1 MRVLGI
7 DCGTERTGY
16 GVIDSDGRA
25 HRMVAAGCIRS
36 SARDPLE
43 RRLLNIAGALRE
55 LIAEYRPD
63 SAAVE
68 EVFFAVNAKSALKLS
83 HVRGVALLLIAE
95 ASVDLAEYS
104 PLEVKMS
111 VVGYGRA
118 EKSQVQ
124 QMVASLLRLA
134 QPLESEDASDA
145 LWRSPSA
152 TRRTR
157 AVSRS
162 GASSRVTS
170 RLRVPL
176 SIFAL
181 ALFLAAASPD
191 TPRLSFSKSFPGSAP
206 PWVEITIDKTGA
218 GQYKEDP
225 KDEDPLKFQLSRAE
239 LSQIFDLADKLD
251 HFSHPLES
259 GLKVA
264 NMGMKTFRYEA
275 DGHSGEVKF
284 NYSEDMDARA
294 LTDSFERI
302 AEDLSEA

>member
-1 MRVLGI
+1 MCAARKGIMRVLGI

-25 HRMVAAGCIRS
+25 HCMVAAGCIRS

-43 RRLLNIAGALRE
+43 RRLLNIAGSLRE

-124 QMVASLLRLA
+124 QMVASLLQLEHPLA
-134 QPLESEDASDA
+134 SEDASDA
-145 LWRSPSA
+145 LAIAICHA
-152 TRRTR
+152 THAPFR
-157 AVSRS
+157 A
-162 GASSRVTS
+162 
-170 RLRVPL
+170 
-176 SIFAL
+176 
-181 ALFLAAASPD
+181 
-191 TPRLSFSKSFPGSAP
+191 
-206 PWVEITIDKTGA
+206 
-218 GQYKEDP
+218 
-225 KDEDPLKFQLSRAE
+225 
-239 LSQIFDLADKLD
+239 
-251 HFSHPLES
+251 LE
-259 GLKVA
+259 
-264 NMGMKTFRYEA
+264 
-275 DGHSGEVKF
+275 
-284 NYSEDMDARA
+284 ARA
-294 LTDSFERI
+294 
-302 AEDLSEA
+302 